1 MTWGGARNRSV
12 SYALTPR
19 QVQAIYDAAEVATA
33 AGLPFNRLV
42 TVHWTA
48 LGVADDGAARATGKL
63 IKLAADW
70 CATKGTKM
78 AWAWVRENDAGD
90 MSKGSHVHIM
100 LHCPADLPMG
110 RMWRR
115 WLRRLTNG
123 KYRTGAL
130 ASRTIGPTLKSCF
143 SNPALY
149 RENLDVVL
157 AYVFKGVDSDH
168 GGRIIG
174 KRAALWHMVR
184 E

>member
-19 QVQAIYDAAEVATA
+19 QVQAIYDAADAAFA
-33 AGLPFNRLV
+33 AGLPFNRFV

-70 CATKGTKM
+70 CATKGIKM

-90 MSKGSHVHIM
+90 WSKGSHVHLL
-100 LHCPADLPMG
+100 LHCPANLPIG

-149 RENLDVVL
+149 RENLEAVL
-157 AYVFKGVDSDH
+157 AYTCKGIAPDL
-168 GGRIIG
+168 GGWIFG
-174 KRAALWHMVR
+174 KRAAWWQKPR
-184 E
+184 R